1 MKIHKEGYGIICKAF
16 LIFALIALILYFILD
31 WGLTFQ
37 ICAGVCLLL
46 FLLVVNFFR
55 SPRRMTVMDD
65 NLVISAADGKVVA
78 IKEAYE
84 DEYLKCNC
92 TQVSVFMSIFNVHVN
107 YFPISGRVIY
117 SKYHEGHYIVAN
129 HPKASEK
136 NEHTTIVV
144 ESHKGGR
151 VLFRQIAGYIARR
164 VVCYAK
170 DGMEA
175 VQGSEVGFIKFGSR
189 IDFFLPSDS
198 QIMVKKGQKVRACE
212 TVIAKL
218 S

>member
-1 MKIHKEGYGIICKAF
+1 MKIHKEGYGIIGKAF
-16 LIFALIALILYFILD
+16 AIFAVIAIILYFVLK
-31 WGLTFQ
+31 WSLAFQ
-37 ICAGVCLLL
+37 ICAAVCLVL

-55 SPRRMTVMDD
+55 SPKRMTVMDD
-65 NLVISAADGKVVA
+65 NLVIAAADGKVVA

-92 TQVSVFMSIFNVHVN
+92 IQVSVLMSIFNVHVN

-144 ESHKGGR
+144 ESHKGSK

-164 VVCYAK
+164 VVCYAEQ
-170 DGMEA
+170 GMEA
-175 VQGSEVGFIKFGSR
+175 TQGQEVGFIKFGSR
-189 IDFFLPSDS
+189 IDFFLPSDAR
-198 QIMVKKGQKVRACE
+198 IMVKKGQNVRACE
-212 TVIAKL
+212 TVIAKI

>member
-1 MKIHKEGYGIICKAF
+1 MKIHKEGYGIIGKAF
-16 LIFALIALILYFILD
+16 AIFAVIAIILYFVLK
-31 WGLTFQ
+31 WGLAFQ
-37 ICAGVCLLL
+37 ICAAVCLVL

-55 SPRRMTVMDD
+55 SPKRMTVMDD
-65 NLVISAADGKVVA
+65 NLVIAAADGKVVA

-92 TQVSVFMSIFNVHVN
+92 IQVSVFMSIFNVHVN

-144 ESHKGGR
+144 VAQRQQSTLPPDCGLYCQKGCLLCRGWHG
-151 VLFRQIAGYIARR
+151 GYPRPGGGL
-164 VVCYAK
+164 Y
-170 DGMEA
+170 
-175 VQGSEVGFIKFGSR
+175 
-189 IDFFLPSDS
+189 
-198 QIMVKKGQKVRACE
+198 
-212 TVIAKL
+212 
-218 S
+218 